1 VGVKLAAL
9 AAALLIAASP
19 SASGVRYLQARY
31 ADDGGVAEP
40 GGAPYPQLTAWAT
53 LALEAAKTK
62 PGSATSRYLTKHAD
76 ELHGATDLA
85 LAAMAQVALGQDP
98 SPLLTRLR
106 ALERP
111 NGSIG
116 RLVNGTAWAV
126 LAYRTSGTRVPAK
139 TVRWLLS
146 KQARSGGWGWTAGA
160 VDSNDTAAVVQA
172 LRAEGVRGR
181 PITRALRFL
190 ARYENRDRGFEL
202 TQGRGSDAQSTAWV
216 VQAFLAARRRPPRG
230 ALAYL
235 RSLQRPDGSFRYS
248 RRYATTP
255 VWVTS
260 QVVPA
265 LAGKAFPLGD

>member
-1 VGVKLAAL
+1 MGMKLAAL
-9 AAALLIAASP
+9 AATGLIAASP
-19 SASGVRYLQARY
+19 SASGVGYLQARY
-31 ADDGGVAEP
+31 SDDGGVAEP

-53 LALEAAKTK
+53 LALRAANGR
-62 PGSATSRYLTKHAD
+62 PRSAASRYLAVHAG

-85 LAAMAQVALGQDP
+85 LATMADVALGQDP
-98 SPLLTRLR
+98 GALLARLR

-126 LAYRTSGTRVPAK
+126 LAYRTSGTRVPTR
-139 TVRWLLS
+139 TVRWLLARQS
-146 KQARSGGWGWTAGA
+146 RSGGWGWTMGA

-172 LRAEGVRGR
+172 LRATGVQGR
-181 PITRALRFL
+181 PILRALRFL
-190 ARYENRDRGFEL
+190 ARYRNRDGGFEL
-202 TQGRGSDAQSTAWV
+202 THGRGSDAQSTAWV
-216 VQAFLAARRRPPRG
+216 VQAFVAARRPPPRG

-235 RSLQRPDGSFRYS
+235 RGLHRPDGSFRYS

-260 QVVPA
+260 QVLPA
-265 LAGKAFPLGD
+265 LAGKAFPLTH

>member
-1 VGVKLAAL
+1 MGVKLAAL
-9 AAALLIAASP
+9 AATALIAASP

-31 ADDGGVAEP
+31 AADGGVAEP
-40 GGAPYPQLTAWAT
+40 GGASYPQLTAWAT
-53 LALEAAKTK
+53 LALKAANAK
-62 PGSATSRYLTKHAD
+62 PSSPTSRYLTKHAD

-85 LAAMAQVALGQDP
+85 LAAMAEAALGQDP

-126 LAYRTSGTRVPAK
+126 LAYRSSGTRVSAK

-146 KQARSGGWGWTAGA
+146 KQARSGGWGWTTGA

-181 PITRALRFL
+181 PVTRALRFL
-190 ARYENRDRGFEL
+190 ARYRNRDGGFEL

-216 VQAFLAARRRPPRG
+216 VQAFLAARRRAPHG

-235 RSLQRPDGSFRYS
+235 RRLQRPDGSFRYS

-260 QVVPA
+260 QVLPA